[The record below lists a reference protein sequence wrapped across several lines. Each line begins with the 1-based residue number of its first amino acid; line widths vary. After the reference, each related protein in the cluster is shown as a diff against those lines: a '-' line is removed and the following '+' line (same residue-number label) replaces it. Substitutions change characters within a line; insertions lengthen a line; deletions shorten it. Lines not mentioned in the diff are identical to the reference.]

1 MAEITSNLESVAR
14 EMGIN
19 IADSVEEL
27 MGMPPTITEPQPTDS
42 SLTADQ
48 EGQPQGT
55 PPQDVLNQPDQ
66 PQDTE
71 PERVVYQS
79 QFGDSSN
86 SGDEISHDETMSFI
100 SSYLSENLG
109 VDIDSL
115 INGGNNNKA
124 DIDERLLPILEFVKE
139 TGRGPEDWF
148 RYQMLN
154 PSEMDDYSLVKMQI
168 SLDHPEL
175 SQDEVAILLD
185 SKYKV
190 SDYDILDDKDRK
202 MAELQLKIDANK
214 ARQQI
219 DSLRG
224 NYLARVETTQPSYEQ
239 PESIVDEQWLQGMIA
254 DVEGLEG
261 IDFELPGNKT
271 FTFGLNPQYKDV
283 LMSKNAELDTFF
295 DQYVD
300 SNGNWNHE
308 AFNMHRAVVDNIDE
322 IIKAVYS
329 QGMSDGQRKVVQN
342 VANVQSM
349 VPQNAGP
356 GGQQSTLAQQIEGIL
371 SQQDSM
377 MRIKF

>member
-1 MAEITSNLESVAR
+1 MAEITSNLENVAR

-27 MGMPPTITEPQPTDS
+27 MQMPPSTAPEVADS

-48 EGQPQGT
+48 ESQTQGLSPQEST
-55 PPQDVLNQPDQ
+55 DPPQQNHG
-66 PQDTE
+66 TE
-71 PERVVYQS
+71 PEQVMYQS
-79 QFGDSSN
+79 QFGEQTG
-86 SGDEISHDETMSFI
+86 GDEISHEEAMGFI

-109 VDIDSL
+109 LDIDSL
-115 INGGNNNKA
+115 INGGNSNTA

-139 TGRGPEDWF
+139 TGRSPEDWF

-154 PSEMDDYSLVKMQI
+154 PSEMDDYSLVKMQM
-168 SLDHPEL
+168 SLDYPEL
-175 SQDEVAILLD
+175 SQDEVAILLE
-185 SKYKV
+185 SKYKTL
-190 SDYDILDDKDRK
+190 DYDLLDDKERK

-219 DSLRG
+219 DSLRS
-224 NYLARVETTQPSYEQ
+224 NYLTRVETTQSSYEQ
-239 PESIVDEQWLQGMIA
+239 QDSIVDEQWLQNMVT

-300 SNGNWNHE
+300 SSGNWNHE

-322 IIKAVYS
+322 IVKAVYS
-329 QGMSDGQRKVVQN
+329 QGLSDGQRKVVQN
-342 VANVQSM
+342 VANVQTM
-349 VPQNAGP
+349 VPQTAGP
-356 GGQQSTLAQQIEGIL
+356 GGQQSTLAQQIESIL
-371 SQQDSM
+371 GQQDSM

>member
-1 MAEITSNLESVAR
+1 MAEITSNLENVAR

-27 MGMPPTITEPQPTDS
+27 MQMPPSTAPEVADS

-48 EGQPQGT
+48 ESQTQGLSPQEST
-55 PPQDVLNQPDQ
+55 DPPQQNQG
-66 PQDTE
+66 TE
-71 PERVVYQS
+71 PEQVMYQS
-79 QFGDSSN
+79 QFGEQS
-86 SGDEISHDETMSFI
+86 SGDEISHEEAMGFI

-109 VDIDSL
+109 LDIDSL
-115 INGGNNNKA
+115 INGGNSNTA

-139 TGRGPEDWF
+139 TGRSPEDWF

-154 PSEMDDYSLVKMQI
+154 PSEMDDYSLVKMQM
-168 SLDHPEL
+168 SLDYPEL
-175 SQDEVAILLD
+175 SQDEVAILLE
-185 SKYKV
+185 SKYKT
-190 SDYDILDDKDRK
+190 SDYDLLDDKDRK

-219 DSLRG
+219 DSLRS
-224 NYLARVETTQPSYEQ
+224 NYLTRVETTQSSYEQ
-239 PESIVDEQWLQGMIA
+239 QDSIVDEQWLQNMVT

-300 SNGNWNHE
+300 SSGNWNHE

-322 IIKAVYS
+322 IVKAVYS
-329 QGMSDGQRKVVQN
+329 QGLSDGQRKVVQN
-342 VANVQSM
+342 VANVQTM
-349 VPQNAGP
+349 VPQTAGP
-356 GGQQSTLAQQIEGIL
+356 GGQQSTLAQQIESIL
-371 SQQDSM
+371 GQQDSM

>member
-1 MAEITSNLESVAR
+1 MAEITSNLENVAR

-27 MGMPPTITEPQPTDS
+27 MQMPPSTAPEVADS

-48 EGQPQGT
+48 ESQTQGLIPQEST
-55 PPQDVLNQPDQ
+55 DPPQQNQGE
-66 PQDTE
+66 E
-71 PERVVYQS
+71 PEQVMYQS
-79 QFGDSSN
+79 QFGEQTG
-86 SGDEISHDETMSFI
+86 GDEISHEEAMGFI

-109 VDIDSL
+109 LDIDSL
-115 INGGNNNKA
+115 INGGNSNTA

-139 TGRGPEDWF
+139 TGRSPEDWF

-154 PSEMDDYSLVKMQI
+154 PSEMDDYSLVKMQM
-168 SLDHPEL
+168 SLDYPEL
-175 SQDEVAILLD
+175 SQDEVAILLE
-185 SKYKV
+185 SKYKT
-190 SDYDILDDKDRK
+190 SDYDLLDDKDRK

-219 DSLRG
+219 DSLRS
-224 NYLARVETTQPSYEQ
+224 NYLTRVETTQSSYEQ
-239 PESIVDEQWLQGMIA
+239 QDSIVDEQWLQNMVT

-300 SNGNWNHE
+300 SSGNWNHE

-322 IIKAVYS
+322 IVKAVYS
-329 QGMSDGQRKVVQN
+329 QGLSDGQRKVVQN
-342 VANVQSM
+342 VANVQTM
-349 VPQNAGP
+349 VPQTAGP
-356 GGQQSTLAQQIEGIL
+356 GGQQSTLAQQIESIL
-371 SQQDSM
+371 GQQDSM

>member
-1 MAEITSNLESVAR
+1 MAEITSNLENVAR

-27 MGMPPTITEPQPTDS
+27 MQMPPSTAPETTDS

-48 EGQPQGT
+48 ESQTQGLSPQEST
-55 PPQDVLNQPDQ
+55 DPPQQNQG
-66 PQDTE
+66 TE
-71 PERVVYQS
+71 PEQVMYQS
-79 QFGDSSN
+79 QFGEQTG
-86 SGDEISHDETMSFI
+86 GDEISHEEAMGFI

-109 VDIDSL
+109 LDIDSL
-115 INGGNNNKA
+115 INGGNSNTA

-139 TGRGPEDWF
+139 TGRSPEDWF

-154 PSEMDDYSLVKMQI
+154 PSEMDDYSLVKMQM
-168 SLDHPEL
+168 SLDYPEL
-175 SQDEVAILLD
+175 SQDEVAILLE
-185 SKYKV
+185 SKYKT
-190 SDYDILDDKDRK
+190 SDYDLLDDKDRK

-219 DSLRG
+219 DSLRS
-224 NYLARVETTQPSYEQ
+224 NYLTRVETTQSSYEQ
-239 PESIVDEQWLQGMIA
+239 QDSIVDEQWLQNMVT

-300 SNGNWNHE
+300 SSGNWNHE

-322 IIKAVYS
+322 IVKAVYS
-329 QGMSDGQRKVVQN
+329 QGLSDGQRKVVQN
-342 VANVQSM
+342 VANVQTM
-349 VPQNAGP
+349 VPQTAGP
-356 GGQQSTLAQQIEGIL
+356 GGQQSTLAQQIESIL
-371 SQQDSM
+371 GQQDSM

>member
-1 MAEITSNLESVAR
+1 MAEITSNLENVAR

-27 MGMPPTITEPQPTDS
+27 MQMPPSTAPEPTDS

-48 EGQPQGT
+48 ESQTQGFTPQEA
-55 PPQDVLNQPDQ
+55 PEQIAENQGA
-66 PQDTE
+66 E
-71 PERVVYQS
+71 PEQVMYQS
-79 QFGDSSN
+79 QFGEQTG
-86 SGDEISHDETMSFI
+86 GDEISHEETMGFI
-100 SSYLSENLG
+100 NSYLSENLG
-109 VDIDSL
+109 LDIDSL
-115 INGGNNNKA
+115 INGGSSNTA
-124 DIDERLLPILEFVKE
+124 DIDERLLPILEFVNE
-139 TGRGPEDWF
+139 TGRSPEDWF

-154 PSEMDDYSLVKMQI
+154 PSEMDDYSLVKMQM

-175 SQDEVAILLD
+175 NQDEVAILLE
-185 SKYKV
+185 SKYKTT
-190 SDYDILDDKDRK
+190 DYDLLDDRERK

-219 DSLRG
+219 DSLRS
-224 NYLARVETTQPSYEQ
+224 NYLARVETAQYGYEQ
-239 PESIVDEQWLQGMIA
+239 PDSIVDESWLQGMVT

-300 SNGNWNHE
+300 NNGNWNHE

-322 IIKAVYS
+322 IVKAVYS
-329 QGMSDGQRKVVQN
+329 QGLSDGQRKVVQN
-342 VANVQSM
+342 VANVQTM
-349 VPQNAGP
+349 VPQTAGP
-356 GGQQSTLAQQIEGIL
+356 GGQQSTLAQQIESIL
-371 SQQDSM
+371 GQQDSM

>member
-1 MAEITSNLESVAR
+1 MAEITSNLENVAR

-27 MGMPPTITEPQPTDS
+27 MQMPPSTAPEVADS

-48 EGQPQGT
+48 ESQTQGLSPQEST
-55 PPQDVLNQPDQ
+55 DPPQQNQG
-66 PQDTE
+66 TE
-71 PERVVYQS
+71 PEQVMYQS
-79 QFGDSSN
+79 QFGEQTG
-86 SGDEISHDETMSFI
+86 GDEISHEEAMGFI

-109 VDIDSL
+109 LDIDSL
-115 INGGNNNKA
+115 INGGNSNTA

-139 TGRGPEDWF
+139 TGRSPEDWF

-154 PSEMDDYSLVKMQI
+154 PSEMDDYSLVKMQM
-168 SLDHPEL
+168 SLDYPEL
-175 SQDEVAILLD
+175 SQDEVAILLE
-185 SKYKV
+185 SKYKTL
-190 SDYDILDDKDRK
+190 DYDLLDDKDRK

-219 DSLRG
+219 DSLRS
-224 NYLARVETTQPSYEQ
+224 NYLTRVETTQSSYEQ
-239 PESIVDEQWLQGMIA
+239 QDSIVDEQWLQNMVT

-300 SNGNWNHE
+300 SSGNWNHE

-322 IIKAVYS
+322 IVKAVYS
-329 QGMSDGQRKVVQN
+329 QGLSDGQRKVVQN
-342 VANVQSM
+342 VANVQTM
-349 VPQNAGP
+349 VPQTAGP
-356 GGQQSTLAQQIEGIL
+356 GGQQSTLAQQIESIL
-371 SQQDSM
+371 GQQDSM

>member
-1 MAEITSNLESVAR
+1 MAEITSNLENVAR

-27 MGMPPTITEPQPTDS
+27 MQMPPSTAPETTDS

-48 EGQPQGT
+48 ESQTQGLNPQEST
-55 PPQDVLNQPDQ
+55 DSPQQNQG
-66 PQDTE
+66 TE
-71 PERVVYQS
+71 PEQVMYQS
-79 QFGDSSN
+79 QFGEQS
-86 SGDEISHDETMSFI
+86 SGDEISHEEAMGFI

-109 VDIDSL
+109 LDIDSL
-115 INGGNNNKA
+115 INGGNSNTA

-139 TGRGPEDWF
+139 TGRSPEDWF

-154 PSEMDDYSLVKMQI
+154 PSEMDDYSLVKMQM
-168 SLDHPEL
+168 SLDYPEL
-175 SQDEVAILLD
+175 SQDEVAILLE
-185 SKYKV
+185 SKYKT
-190 SDYDILDDKDRK
+190 SDYDLLDDKDRK

-219 DSLRG
+219 DSLRS
-224 NYLARVETTQPSYEQ
+224 NYLTRVETTQSSYEQ
-239 PESIVDEQWLQGMIA
+239 QDSIVDEQWLQNMVT

-300 SNGNWNHE
+300 SSGNWNHE

-322 IIKAVYS
+322 IVKAVYS
-329 QGMSDGQRKVVQN
+329 QGLSDGQRKVVQN
-342 VANVQSM
+342 VANVQTM
-349 VPQNAGP
+349 VPQTAGP
-356 GGQQSTLAQQIEGIL
+356 GGQQSTLAQQIESIL
-371 SQQDSM
+371 GQQDSM

>member
-1 MAEITSNLESVAR
+1 MAEITSNLENVAR

-27 MGMPPTITEPQPTDS
+27 MQMPPSTAPEVADS

-48 EGQPQGT
+48 ESQTQGLSPQEFT
-55 PPQDVLNQPDQ
+55 DPPQQNQG
-66 PQDTE
+66 TE
-71 PERVVYQS
+71 PEQVMYQS
-79 QFGDSSN
+79 QFGEQTG
-86 SGDEISHDETMSFI
+86 GDEISHEEAMGFI

-109 VDIDSL
+109 LDIDSL
-115 INGGNNNKA
+115 INGGNSNTA

-139 TGRGPEDWF
+139 TGRSPEDWF

-154 PSEMDDYSLVKMQI
+154 PSEMDDYSLVKMQM
-168 SLDHPEL
+168 SLDYPEL
-175 SQDEVAILLD
+175 SQDEVAILLE
-185 SKYKV
+185 SKYKT
-190 SDYDILDDKDRK
+190 SDYDLLDDKDRK

-219 DSLRG
+219 DSLRS
-224 NYLARVETTQPSYEQ
+224 NYLTRVETTQSSYEQ
-239 PESIVDEQWLQGMIA
+239 QDSIVDEQWLQNMVT

-300 SNGNWNHE
+300 SSGNWNHE

-322 IIKAVYS
+322 IVKAVYS
-329 QGMSDGQRKVVQN
+329 QGLSDGQRKVVQN
-342 VANVQSM
+342 VANVQTM
-349 VPQNAGP
+349 VPQTAGP
-356 GGQQSTLAQQIEGIL
+356 GGQQSTLAQQIESIL
-371 SQQDSM
+371 GQQDSM

>member
-1 MAEITSNLESVAR
+1 MAEITSNLENVAR

-27 MGMPPTITEPQPTDS
+27 MQMPPSTAPETTDS

-48 EGQPQGT
+48 ESQTQGLNPQEST
-55 PPQDVLNQPDQ
+55 DPPQQNQG
-66 PQDTE
+66 TE
-71 PERVVYQS
+71 PEQVMYQS
-79 QFGDSSN
+79 QFGEQTG
-86 SGDEISHDETMSFI
+86 GDEISHEEAMGFI

-109 VDIDSL
+109 LDIDSL
-115 INGGNNNKA
+115 INGGNSNTA

-139 TGRGPEDWF
+139 TGRSPEDWF

-154 PSEMDDYSLVKMQI
+154 PSEMDDYSLVKMQM
-168 SLDHPEL
+168 SLDYPEL
-175 SQDEVAILLD
+175 SQDEVAILLE
-185 SKYKV
+185 SKYKT
-190 SDYDILDDKDRK
+190 SDYDLLDDKDRK

-219 DSLRG
+219 DSLRS
-224 NYLARVETTQPSYEQ
+224 NYLTRVETTQSSYEQ
-239 PESIVDEQWLQGMIA
+239 QDSIVDEQWLQNMVT

-300 SNGNWNHE
+300 SSGNWNHE

-322 IIKAVYS
+322 IVKAVYS
-329 QGMSDGQRKVVQN
+329 QGLSDGQRKVVQN
-342 VANVQSM
+342 VANVQTM
-349 VPQNAGP
+349 VPQTAGP
-356 GGQQSTLAQQIEGIL
+356 GGQQSTLAQQIESIL
-371 SQQDSM
+371 GQQDSM

>member
-1 MAEITSNLESVAR
+1 MAEITSNLENVAR

-27 MGMPPTITEPQPTDS
+27 MQMPPTTAPEVADS

-48 EGQPQGT
+48 ESQTQGLSPQEST
-55 PPQDVLNQPDQ
+55 DPPQQNQGE
-66 PQDTE
+66 E
-71 PERVVYQS
+71 PEQVMYQS
-79 QFGDSSN
+79 QFGEQTG
-86 SGDEISHDETMSFI
+86 GDEISHEEAMGFI

-109 VDIDSL
+109 LDIDSL
-115 INGGNNNKA
+115 INGGNSNTA

-139 TGRGPEDWF
+139 TGRSPEDWF

-154 PSEMDDYSLVKMQI
+154 PSEMDDYSLVKMQM

-175 SQDEVAILLD
+175 NQDEVAILLE
-185 SKYKV
+185 SKYKTL
-190 SDYDILDDKDRK
+190 DYDLLDDKERK

-219 DSLRG
+219 DSLRS
-224 NYLARVETTQPSYEQ
+224 NYLTRVETTQSSYEQ
-239 PESIVDEQWLQGMIA
+239 QDSIVDEQWLQNMVT

-322 IIKAVYS
+322 IVKAVYS
-329 QGMSDGQRKVVQN
+329 QGLSDGQRKVVQN
-342 VANVQSM
+342 VANVQTM
-349 VPQNAGP
+349 VPQTAGP
-356 GGQQSTLAQQIEGIL
+356 GGQQSTLAQQIESIL
-371 SQQDSM
+371 GQQDSM

>member
-1 MAEITSNLESVAR
+1 MAEITSNLENVAR

-27 MGMPPTITEPQPTDS
+27 MQMPPSTAPEVADS

-48 EGQPQGT
+48 ESQTQGLSPQEST
-55 PPQDVLNQPDQ
+55 DPPQQNQG
-66 PQDTE
+66 TE
-71 PERVVYQS
+71 PEQVMYQS
-79 QFGDSSN
+79 QFGEQTG
-86 SGDEISHDETMSFI
+86 GDEISHEEAMGFI

-109 VDIDSL
+109 LDIDSL
-115 INGGNNNKA
+115 INGGNSNTA

-139 TGRGPEDWF
+139 TGRSPEDWF

-154 PSEMDDYSLVKMQI
+154 PSEMDDYSLVKMQM
-168 SLDHPEL
+168 SLDYPEL
-175 SQDEVAILLD
+175 SQDEVAILLE
-185 SKYKV
+185 SKYKT
-190 SDYDILDDKDRK
+190 SDYDLLDDKDRK

-219 DSLRG
+219 DSLRS
-224 NYLARVETTQPSYEQ
+224 NYLTRVETTQSSYEQ
-239 PESIVDEQWLQGMIA
+239 QDSIVDEQWLQNMVT

-300 SNGNWNHE
+300 SSGNWNHE

-322 IIKAVYS
+322 IVKAVYS
-329 QGMSDGQRKVVQN
+329 QGLSDGQRKVVQN
-342 VANVQSM
+342 VANVQTM
-349 VPQNAGP
+349 VPQTAGP
-356 GGQQSTLAQQIEGIL
+356 GGQQSTLAQQIESIL
-371 SQQDSM
+371 GQQDSM

>member
-1 MAEITSNLESVAR
+1 MAEITSNLENVAR

-27 MGMPPTITEPQPTDS
+27 MQMPPSTAPETTDS

-48 EGQPQGT
+48 ESQTQGLNPQEST
-55 PPQDVLNQPDQ
+55 DPPQQNQG
-66 PQDTE
+66 TE
-71 PERVVYQS
+71 PEQVMYQS
-79 QFGDSSN
+79 QFGEQS
-86 SGDEISHDETMSFI
+86 SGDEISHEEAMGFI

-109 VDIDSL
+109 LDIDSL
-115 INGGNNNKA
+115 INGGNSNTA

-139 TGRGPEDWF
+139 TGRSPEDWF

-154 PSEMDDYSLVKMQI
+154 PSEMDDYSLVKMQM
-168 SLDHPEL
+168 SLDYPEL
-175 SQDEVAILLD
+175 SQDEVAILLE
-185 SKYKV
+185 SKYKT
-190 SDYDILDDKDRK
+190 SDYDLLDDKDRK

-219 DSLRG
+219 DSLRS
-224 NYLARVETTQPSYEQ
+224 NYLTRVETTQSSYEQ
-239 PESIVDEQWLQGMIA
+239 QDSIVDEQWLQNMVT

-300 SNGNWNHE
+300 SSGNWNHE

-322 IIKAVYS
+322 IVKAVYS
-329 QGMSDGQRKVVQN
+329 QGLSDGQRKVVQN
-342 VANVQSM
+342 VANVQTM
-349 VPQNAGP
+349 VPQTAGP
-356 GGQQSTLAQQIEGIL
+356 GGQQSTLAQQIESIL
-371 SQQDSM
+371 GQQDSM

>member
-1 MAEITSNLESVAR
+1 MAEITSNLENVAR

-27 MGMPPTITEPQPTDS
+27 MQMPPSTAPEVADS

-48 EGQPQGT
+48 ESQTQGLSPQEST
-55 PPQDVLNQPDQ
+55 DPPQQNQG
-66 PQDTE
+66 TE
-71 PERVVYQS
+71 PEQVMYQS
-79 QFGDSSN
+79 QFGEQTG
-86 SGDEISHDETMSFI
+86 GDEISHEEAMGFI

-109 VDIDSL
+109 LDIDSL
-115 INGGNNNKA
+115 INGGNSNTA

-139 TGRGPEDWF
+139 TGRSPEDWF

-154 PSEMDDYSLVKMQI
+154 PSEMDDYSLVKMQM
-168 SLDHPEL
+168 SLDYPEL
-175 SQDEVAILLD
+175 SQDEVAILLE
-185 SKYKV
+185 SKYKTL
-190 SDYDILDDKDRK
+190 DYDLLDDKERK

-219 DSLRG
+219 DSLRS
-224 NYLARVETTQPSYEQ
+224 NYLTRVETTQSSYEQ
-239 PESIVDEQWLQGMIA
+239 QDSIVDEQWLQNMVT

-322 IIKAVYS
+322 IVKAVYS
-329 QGMSDGQRKVVQN
+329 QGLSDGQRKVVQN
-342 VANVQSM
+342 VANVQTM
-349 VPQNAGP
+349 VPQTAGP
-356 GGQQSTLAQQIEGIL
+356 GGQQSTLAQQIESIL
-371 SQQDSM
+371 GQQDSM

>member
-1 MAEITSNLESVAR
+1 MAEITSNLENVAR

-27 MGMPPTITEPQPTDS
+27 MQMPPSTAPETTDS

-48 EGQPQGT
+48 ESQTQGLNPQEST
-55 PPQDVLNQPDQ
+55 DPPQQNQG
-66 PQDTE
+66 TE
-71 PERVVYQS
+71 PEQVMYQS
-79 QFGDSSN
+79 QFGEQTG
-86 SGDEISHDETMSFI
+86 GDEISHEEAMGFI

-109 VDIDSL
+109 LDIDSL
-115 INGGNNNKA
+115 INGGNSNTA

-139 TGRGPEDWF
+139 TGRSPEDWF

-154 PSEMDDYSLVKMQI
+154 PSEMDDYSLVKMQM
-168 SLDHPEL
+168 SLDYPEL
-175 SQDEVAILLD
+175 NQDEVAILLE
-185 SKYKV
+185 SKYKTL
-190 SDYDILDDKDRK
+190 DYDLLDDKDRK

-219 DSLRG
+219 DSLRS
-224 NYLARVETTQPSYEQ
+224 NYLTRVETTQSSYEQ
-239 PESIVDEQWLQGMIA
+239 QDSIVDEQWLQNMVT

-300 SNGNWNHE
+300 SSGNWNHE

-322 IIKAVYS
+322 IVKAVYS
-329 QGMSDGQRKVVQN
+329 QGLSDGQRKVVQN
-342 VANVQSM
+342 VANVQTM
-349 VPQNAGP
+349 VPQTAGP
-356 GGQQSTLAQQIEGIL
+356 GGQQSTLAQQIESIL
-371 SQQDSM
+371 GQQDSM

>member
-1 MAEITSNLESVAR
+1 MAEITSNLENVAR

-27 MGMPPTITEPQPTDS
+27 MQMPPTTAPEVADS

-48 EGQPQGT
+48 ESQTQGLSPQEST
-55 PPQDVLNQPDQ
+55 DPPQQNQGE
-66 PQDTE
+66 E
-71 PERVVYQS
+71 PEQVMYQS
-79 QFGDSSN
+79 QFGEQTG
-86 SGDEISHDETMSFI
+86 GDEISHEEAMGFI

-109 VDIDSL
+109 LDIDSL
-115 INGGNNNKA
+115 INGGNSNTA

-139 TGRGPEDWF
+139 TGRSPEDWF

-154 PSEMDDYSLVKMQI
+154 PSEMDDYSLVKMQM

-175 SQDEVAILLD
+175 NQDEVAILLE
-185 SKYKV
+185 SKYKTL
-190 SDYDILDDKDRK
+190 DYDLLDDKERK

-219 DSLRG
+219 DSLRS

-239 PESIVDEQWLQGMIA
+239 QDSIVDEQWLQNMVT

-322 IIKAVYS
+322 IVKAVYS
-329 QGMSDGQRKVVQN
+329 QGLSDGQRKVVQN
-342 VANVQSM
+342 VANVQTM
-349 VPQNAGP
+349 VPQAAGP
-356 GGQQSTLAQQIEGIL
+356 GGQQSTLSQQIESIL
-371 SQQDSM
+371 GQQDSM

>member
-1 MAEITSNLESVAR
+1 MAEISSNLESVAR

-27 MGMPPTITEPQPTDS
+27 IQMPPSLDPQPTDS
-42 SLTADQ
+42 SLTTDQ
-48 EGQPQGT
+48 EGQPGFSSQ
-55 PPQDVLNQPDQ
+55 QDAPEQAQQAEGV
-66 PQDTE
+66 E
-71 PERVVYQS
+71 PEQVVYQS
-79 QFGDSSN
+79 QFGQQTG
-86 SGDEISHDETMSFI
+86 GDEISHEETMSFI
-100 SSYLSENLG
+100 NSYLSQNLG
-109 VDIDSL
+109 LDIDSL
-115 INGGNNNKA
+115 INGSSSNTA
-124 DIDERLLPILEFVKE
+124 DIDERLLPILEFVNE
-139 TGRGPEDWF
+139 TGRSPEDWF

-154 PSEMDDYSLVKMQI
+154 PSEMDDYSLVKMQM

-175 SQDEVAILLD
+175 NQDEVAILLE

-190 SDYDILDDKDRK
+190 SDYDLLDDKERK
-202 MAELQLKIDANK
+202 MAGLQLKIDANK

-219 DSLRG
+219 DSLRS
-224 NYLARVETTQPSYEQ
+224 NYLSRVEMTQDSYQQ
-239 PESIVDEQWLQGMIA
+239 PESIVDEQWLQGMIS

-322 IIKAVYS
+322 IVKAVYS
-329 QGMSDGQRKVVQN
+329 QGLSDGQRKVVQN
-342 VANVQSM
+342 VANVQTM
-349 VPQNAGP
+349 VPQTAGP
-356 GGQQSTLAQQIEGIL
+356 GGQQSTLAQQIESIL
-371 SQQDSM
+371 GQQDSM

>member
-1 MAEITSNLESVAR
+1 MAEITSNLENVAR

-27 MGMPPTITEPQPTDS
+27 MQMPPSTAPEVADS

-48 EGQPQGT
+48 ESQTQGLSPQEST
-55 PPQDVLNQPDQ
+55 DPPQQNHG
-66 PQDTE
+66 TE
-71 PERVVYQS
+71 PEQVMYQS
-79 QFGDSSN
+79 QFGEQTG
-86 SGDEISHDETMSFI
+86 GDEISHEEAMGFI

-109 VDIDSL
+109 LDIDSL
-115 INGGNNNKA
+115 INGGNSNTA

-139 TGRGPEDWF
+139 TGRSPEDWF

-154 PSEMDDYSLVKMQI
+154 PSEMDDYSLVKMQM
-168 SLDHPEL
+168 SLDYPEL
-175 SQDEVAILLD
+175 SQDEVAILLE
-185 SKYKV
+185 SKYKT
-190 SDYDILDDKDRK
+190 SDYDLLDDKDRK

-219 DSLRG
+219 DSLRS
-224 NYLARVETTQPSYEQ
+224 NYLTRVETTQSSYEQ
-239 PESIVDEQWLQGMIA
+239 QDSIVDEQWLQNMVT

-300 SNGNWNHE
+300 SSGNWNHE

-322 IIKAVYS
+322 IVKAVYS
-329 QGMSDGQRKVVQN
+329 QGLSDGQRKVVQN
-342 VANVQSM
+342 VANVQTM
-349 VPQNAGP
+349 VPQTAGP
-356 GGQQSTLAQQIEGIL
+356 GGQQSTLAQQIESIL
-371 SQQDSM
+371 GQQDSM